1 MFLTSFFL
9 SPQANIRSGICDSR
23 DLDNNLCNWNF
34 TTHAVVVV
42 VPVGAVVVFAA
53 GAACEEPIC
62 R

>member
-53 GAACEEPIC
+53 GAACEEHIC